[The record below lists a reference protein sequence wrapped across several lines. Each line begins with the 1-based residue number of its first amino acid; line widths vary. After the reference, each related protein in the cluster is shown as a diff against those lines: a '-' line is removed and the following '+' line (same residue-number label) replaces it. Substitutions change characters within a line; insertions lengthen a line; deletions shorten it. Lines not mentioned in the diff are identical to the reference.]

1 MGGAELSNNVRTN
14 KISSFKN
21 GCVARVVLREGEE
34 PRVMGGEK
42 EKYGKRKKEGDLGDN
57 K

>member
-1 MGGAELSNNVRTN
+1 MG
-14 KISSFKN
+14 SFK
-21 GCVARVVLREGEE
+21 RRKE
-34 PRVMGGEK
+34 PRVRGGEK

>member
-1 MGGAELSNNVRTN
+1 MMPETKFSLKKIGAAC
-14 KISSFKN
+14 KCFKN
-21 GCVARVVLREGEE
+21 RE
-34 PRVMGGEK
+34 RATVWGGEK